1 MIRAQASS
9 NSARTSHEGDPAE
22 EIIRLGPGWLAG
34 GISLFISC
42 RGVSVTNENSEIQ
55 DPSSGF

>member
-1 MIRAQASS
+1 MIRARASS
-9 NSARTSHEGDPAE
+9 YSARTSHEGDPAE

-42 RGVSVTNENSEIQ
+42 RGVSEANENSEFRN
-55 DPSSGF
+55 PSSGF